1 MRNHSTHLALTHP
14 LACIVFLFV
23 QSMQRRQRSNELRS
37 TPSSSAKVAPEAA
50 GEQSPFNTIG
60 SPSMPED
67 EALNARAYA
76 LCFMHLDALRLA
88 KLDFSRRLDVNRIN
102 RAVTPP
108 PLDVRQPQ
116 PRAPM
121 PLLLA
126 AHALTP
132 CPPLLDTADQASG
145 Q

>member
-1 MRNHSTHLALTHP
+1 
-14 LACIVFLFV
+14 
-23 QSMQRRQRSNELRS
+23 
-37 TPSSSAKVAPEAA
+37 
-50 GEQSPFNTIG
+50 
-60 SPSMPED
+60 MPED

-116 PRAPM
+116 PR
-121 PLLLA
+121 LCLLA